1 MEVIIITK
9 RFLCGHLAH
18 ISLFHVH
25 KTSIWNIYSKT
36 KKQDTVNS
44 NTKLMCSCLHS

>member
-9 RFLCGHLAH
+9 CFLCGHLAL
-18 ISLFHVH
+18 IILFHLH

-36 KKQDTVNS
+36 KKTRYHEFKHKTYV
-44 NTKLMCSCLHS
+44 LLLA